1 MTRYSRAFVAI
12 LCACITH
19 VNVCAQELGPPP
31 EEELVVDVNLLDE
44 EENDAMLWTPEFL
57 SASAFAG
64 WAGQGSVYSNID
76 FAALSASDEA
86 FNTDGD
92 FMMTPRFQLGWESE
106 SGWGVRGT
114 YWEYQDDLYE
124 SSPGW
129 ANAYPRG
136 YPYITF
142 ASHPLGYNRYSSP
155 FVGRGYESLDF
166 DVYHRFEIEKSQFT
180 WGGGIKAVNG
190 TQQQFYSDRE
200 INSTLL
206 PGVPPADVEPVP
218 VSPQSPTFAGPIVDE
233 MSAEGFGPT
242 LFAEWKRPFL
252 TGTVGEMA
260 MFLGGRTSYIP
271 TDYEFRDTWPL
282 AYGLDDDL
290 WINEGNVGVELS
302 RRLQRLVVRLR
313 GQFETQA
320 WNSSV
325 MDDQAF
331 TGLSTSLGVEW

>member
-1 MTRYSRAFVAI
+1 
-12 LCACITH
+12 
-19 VNVCAQELGPPP
+19 
-31 EEELVVDVNLLDE
+31 
-44 EENDAMLWTPEFL
+44 
-57 SASAFAG
+57 
-64 WAGQGSVYSNID
+64 
-76 FAALSASDEA
+76 
-86 FNTDGD
+86 
-92 FMMTPRFQLGWESE
+92 MMPRFQLGWESD

-129 ANAYPRG
+129 GNYPPRSWQHG
-136 YPYITF
+136 LPWNPAPYQ
-142 ASHPLGYNRYSSP
+142 AYSSP
-155 FVGRGYESLDF
+155 FIGQGYESLDF
-166 DVYHRFEIEKSQFT
+166 DLYYRFQAGENQFT
-180 WGGGIKAVNG
+180 WGGGVKAVHG
-190 TQQQFYSDRE
+190 SQQQFYPYSDRE

-218 VSPQSPTFAGPIVDE
+218 VAPVVPTSAGPIADE

-252 TGTVGEMA
+252 TGTAGEMA

-271 TDYEFRDTWPL
+271 TEYEFRDTWPY
-282 AYGLDDDL
+282 AYSLDDDL

-302 RRLQRLVVRLR
+302 RRLQRFVVRLR

-320 WNSSV
+320 WKSSV

-331 TGLSTSLGVEW
+331 TGVSTSLGVEW